1 MKEKE
6 GGLKFSSA
14 KKLNKVRMDL
24 RMGRIAHCDTMDTMQ
39 TTKFFAIKVNINI
52 KKKTYMNPQSGPP
65 LREIN
70 FN

>member
-14 KKLNKVRMDL
+14 KQLNKVRMDL

-39 TTKFFAIKVNINI
+39 TIEFFCD
-52 KKKTYMNPQSGPP
+52 QG
-65 LREIN
+65 
-70 FN
+70 